1 MTSLSVD
8 MITHR
13 AGPLRAATAAR
24 RCERCRTGHAPA
36 ELPLNSERSGRGRQR
51 NNRPAGRLRPAEVQ
65 KERRRLAVRKEQLCL
80 ADQKGR
86 RASSRTGREDSPA
99 PRARAT
105 NQTSPFCTRARPP
118 TTARAWR
125 HSRARR
131 SILSATSICRRASL
145 SDADGDGGSGGGS
158 VLCVVL
164 TARQARRIK
173 SIRSGGR
180 GKPCARHAA
189 VLALRFG

>member
-1 MTSLSVD
+1 MALPRVTSPKPRLRASERKFPAILHHFFVFALFGVLFAEFVVVRRGMDAAGAARVVAIDAWYGVLAALILIVGFSRAIFTAKGWDYYEHNAFFWAKIGTFVAIGVLSVPP
-8 MITHR
+8 T
-13 AGPLRAATAAR
+13 
-24 RCERCRTGHAPA
+24 
-36 ELPLNSERSGRGRQR
+36 
-51 NNRPAGRLRPAEVQ
+51 
-65 KERRRLAVRKEQLCL
+65 
-80 ADQKGR
+80 
-86 RASSRTGREDSPA
+86 
-99 PRARAT
+99 
-105 NQTSPFCTRARPP
+105 RPP
-118 TTARAWR
+118 TMARAWR

-145 SDADGDGGSGGGS
+145 SDAGGDGGSGGGS

-173 SIRSGGR
+173 SIRSGGS